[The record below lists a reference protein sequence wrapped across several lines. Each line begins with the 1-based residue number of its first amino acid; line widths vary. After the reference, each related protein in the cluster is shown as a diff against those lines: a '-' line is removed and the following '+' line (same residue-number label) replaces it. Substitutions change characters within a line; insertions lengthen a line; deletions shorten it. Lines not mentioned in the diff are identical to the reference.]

1 MSHSDV
7 DMQALQA
14 LRSQFSQ
21 ALKDFASSSSTNF
34 KILRSVPPSLPPS
47 SSPIRTLYVLDSSFN
62 PPSKA
67 HFSLAKS
74 ALKSSNASQS
84 SASEA
89 RVLFLLATVNADK
102 KPKPAD
108 FEDRLIM
115 MTLMAEELRS
125 AFTTSGPAAS
135 APAVDVG
142 ITKQPYFIDKAVSI
156 DESSVYTSCS
166 PNPETHF
173 QQIHLTGFDTLIR
186 IFTAKYYPD
195 HDPPL
200 TALEPFLTRHRVRAT
215 VRVDKNSPSKNL
227 QDTTTG
233 ENDLSS
239 VEDQKAYL
247 KGIADGQKEAEGAKR
262 EWAERVE
269 LVVDDSGETEG
280 VSSTKIR
287 NAAKAGEWDE
297 VNALVGKGVGEWI
310 RGQGLYRE

>member
-1 MSHSDV
+1 MSPSDI
-7 DMQALQA
+7 DMQALQT

-21 ALKDFASSSSTNF
+21 ALKDFASSSSSNF
-34 KILRSVPPSLPPS
+34 KVLRSVPSSLPPS

-67 HFSLAKS
+67 HLSLAKS
-74 ALKSSNASQS
+74 ALKSSDSTTDTRA
-84 SASEA
+84 
-89 RVLFLLATVNADK
+89 LFLLATVNADK

-115 MTLMAEELRS
+115 MTLMAEELRAAFS
-125 AFTTSGPAAS
+125 APGPADG
-135 APAVDVG
+135 APAVDIG

-156 DESSVYTSCS
+156 DESSVYTSSS

-173 QQIHLTGFDTLIR
+173 SQIHLTGFDTLIR

-200 TALEPFLTRHRVRAT
+200 SALEPFLTRHGVRAT
-215 VRVDKNSPSKNL
+215 VRVDKNTTSENL
-227 QDTTTG
+227 KDTTTESG
-233 ENDLSS
+233 SDLSS
-239 VEDQKAYL
+239 VEGQKAYL
-247 KGIADGQKEAEGAKR
+247 KGIADGDKEAEGAKR

-287 NAAKAGEWDE
+287 NAVKEGNWDE

-310 RGQGLYRE
+310 RERGLYEE